1 MPRILLIKT
10 SSLGDVVHNLP
21 VASDIATRLPGAIL
35 DWVAEEAF
43 ADIPALHPS
52 VSSVLPVATRRWRKT
67 LGRAATWRE
76 MRRFRRRLQSHTYDV
91 VLDTQGLVKSAVIAR
106 LARGVRCGQD
116 KTSAREPLAARFYDR
131 AYPVARGRHAV
142 VRNREL
148 AALAFGYAMPTTPPD
163 YGLVLPAEPL
173 PPELA
178 RDYVVC
184 LHGTSR
190 ASKLW
195 PPAHWVAFAD
205 ALLQKGL
212 TPLLPWGDNAERA
225 RAEAIHAACPGVRV
239 LPRMSLRGLAVV
251 LGHAR
256 AVVGV
261 DTGLLHLAGALDR
274 PVVGIYT
281 GSDPQLT
288 GVYPHDPARVAN
300 LGGFGQVP
308 AVEEVLAAL
317 NRVSEK

>member
-1 MPRILLIKT
+1 MARILLIKT

-21 VASDIATRLPGAIL
+21 AASDIAARMPGAIL

-43 ADIPALHPS
+43 ADIPALHPR

-67 LGRAATWRE
+67 LGRPATWRE
-76 MRRFRRRLQSHTYDV
+76 MARFRRRLQSHTYDV
-91 VLDTQGLVKSAVIAR
+91 VLDTQGLVKSAVIAW

-116 KTSAREPLAARFYDR
+116 KASAREPLAARFYDR
-131 AYPVARGRHAV
+131 AYPVARRRHAV

-148 AALAFGYAMPTTPPD
+148 AALAFGYAVPTTPPD
-163 YGLVLPAEPL
+163 YGLVLPSEPL
-173 PPELA
+173 PPEL
-178 RDYVVC
+178 RCDYVVC

-195 PPAHWVAFAD
+195 PQAHWVALAD
-205 ALLQKGL
+205 ALLQRGL

-225 RAEAIHAACPGVRV
+225 RAETIHASCPGVQV
-239 LPRMSLRGLAVV
+239 LPRLSLHGLAAT

-261 DTGLLHLAGALDR
+261 DTGLLHLACALDR
-274 PVVGIYT
+274 PVVGLYT

-288 GVYPHDPARVAN
+288 GVYPREPARAAN
-300 LGGFGQVP
+300 LGGIGQVP

-317 NRVSEK
+317 ENMHAL

>member
-21 VASDIATRLPGAIL
+21 VASDIATRLPGTIL

-43 ADIPALHPS
+43 ADVPALHPS

-76 MRRFRRRLQSHTYDV
+76 MRRFRRRLQSHSYDV

-173 PPELA
+173 LPELA

-288 GVYPHDPARVAN
+288 GVYPRDPARVAN

-308 AVEEVLAAL
+308 SVEEVLAAL

>member
-1 MPRILLIKT
+1 MARILLIKT

-21 VASDIATRLPGAIL
+21 VVSDIVAHLPGVLL
-35 DWVAEEAF
+35 DWVVEEAF
-43 ADIPALHPS
+43 ADIPALHPRM
-52 VSSVLPVATRRWRKT
+52 SSVLPVAARRWRRT
-67 LGRAATWRE
+67 LARPATWRE
-76 MRRFRRRLQSHTYDV
+76 MRRFRRRLRSHTYDV

-106 LARGVRCGQD
+106 LAHGVRCGQD
-116 KTSAREPLAARFYDR
+116 QASAREPLAARFYDR

-148 AALAFGYAMPTTPPD
+148 AALAFGYAVPTPPPD
-163 YGLVLPAEPL
+163 YGMVLPAEPL
-173 PPELA
+173 PPELP

-190 ASKLW
+190 ATKLW
-195 PPAHWVAFAD
+195 PQAHWAALAD
-205 ALLQKGL
+205 ALLQQGL

-225 RAEAIHAACPGVRV
+225 RAEDIRLACHGARV
-239 LPRMSLRGLAVV
+239 LPRMSLRGLAIA

-261 DTGLLHLAGALDR
+261 DTGLLHLACALDR

-288 GVYPHDPARVAN
+288 GVYPRDPANAIN
-300 LGGFGQVP
+300 LGGIGQVP
-308 AVEEVLAAL
+308 AVEEVFAAL

>member
-1 MPRILLIKT
+1 MARILLIKT

-21 VASDIATRLPGAIL
+21 VASDIAARVPGAIL

-43 ADIPALHPS
+43 ADIPALHPR
-52 VSSVLPVATRRWRKT
+52 VSSVLPVATRRWRRT

-106 LARGVRCGQD
+106 LAHGVRCGQD
-116 KTSAREPLAARFYDR
+116 QASAREPLAARFYDR

-163 YGLVLPAEPL
+163 YGLALPAEPL
-173 PPELA
+173 PPELPRA
-178 RDYVVC
+178 YVVC

-195 PPAHWVAFAD
+195 PQAHWVALAD

-225 RAEAIHAACPGVRV
+225 RAEAIHAACPGVQV
-239 LPRMSLRGLAVV
+239 LSRASLRSLALV

-261 DTGLLHLAGALDR
+261 DTGLLHLAGALER
-274 PVVGIYT
+274 PVVGLYT
-281 GSDPQLT
+281 GSDPLLT
-288 GVYPHDPARVAN
+288 GVYPHDPACAVN
-300 LGGFGQVP
+300 LGGIGQVP
-308 AVEEVLAAL
+308 TVEEVLGAFS
-317 NRVSEK
+317 RVTEA

>member
-21 VASDIATRLPGAIL
+21 VASDIAARLPGAIL

-43 ADIPALHPS
+43 ADIPALHPR

-67 LGRAATWRE
+67 LGRGDTWRE

-116 KTSAREPLAARFYDR
+116 KVSAREPLAARFYDR

-148 AALAFGYAMPTTPPD
+148 AALAFGYDVPTTPPD
-163 YGLVLPAEPL
+163 YGLVLPTEPL
-173 PPELA
+173 PPELP

-190 ASKLW
+190 ASKFW
-195 PPAHWVAFAD
+195 PQAHWVALAD
-205 ALLQKGL
+205 ALLQRGL

-225 RAEAIHAACPGVRV
+225 RAEAIHVACPGVQV
-239 LPRMSLRGLAVV
+239 LPRMSLRGLALV

-261 DTGLLHLAGALDR
+261 DTGLLHLACALDR
-274 PVVGIYT
+274 PVVGVYT
-281 GSDPQLT
+281 GSDPLLT
-288 GVYPHDPARVAN
+288 GVYPRDPARAAN
-300 LGGFGQVP
+300 LGGVNQQPGVD
-308 AVEEVLAAL
+308 EVFAAL
-317 NRVSEK
+317 ESMRAL